1 MKINSKRNYIC
12 PLTKIPSMLEHWLSP
27 ISTNKIPHFDTLHE
41 ECFGNKMLL
50 HTEGGIPDIK
60 KTQIALIGIGTEDAN
75 AVRSVLYG
83 LSFPFLGLQVADL
96 GNVRK
101 QETSFIIPLLTELLQ
116 GDIVPILIG
125 HSEIFTLAQ
134 YQAYQSK
141 KGAVNLTVIDEKI
154 RFTPK
159 VTTENYFLHQILE
172 DSHLFNCSIVGYQA
186 HFTPP
191 SVSDWFERRNF
202 ELVRLG
208 RVKNTMEDIEPVIRD
223 ADMVS
228 FNIAA
233 LKLSEAPAQ
242 LEGTPSGFFSE
253 EACQIAR
260 YAGMSDK
267 LTSFGIYGFH
277 HESDKNTQTAQI
289 LAQMIWYFTD
299 GFYNRKQD
307 FPISKAFNQLTQY
320 VVDIKS
326 FDFQITFW
334 KSNKSGRWWMEIPV
348 KTRKKYERHR
358 LVPCSYNDYLQACQ
372 DDLPDRLVNAV
383 QRFK

>member
-1 MKINSKRNYIC
+1 
-12 PLTKIPSMLEHWLSP
+12 MLEHWLTP
-27 ISTNKIPHFDTLHE
+27 ISTDKINHFDTLNDE
-41 ECFGNKMLL
+41 SFGKKIALFQKDSNGN
-50 HTEGGIPDIK
+50 TEGGVPDLK
-60 KTQIALIGIGTEDAN
+60 KTQVAIIGIGSEDAN

-83 LSFPFLGLQVADL
+83 LTFSFAGLNVADL

-116 GDIVPILIG
+116 GDIVPIVIG

-141 KGAVNLTVIDEKI
+141 KGTVNLAIIDEKI

-172 DSHLFNCSIVGYQA
+172 DTHLFNCSIIGYQS

-191 SVSDWFERRNF
+191 SGLDWFEQHHF

-208 RVKNTMEDIEPVIRD
+208 KVKSNLEDIEPFIRD
-223 ADMVS
+223 ADLLS

-233 LKLSEAPAQ
+233 LKNIEAPAQ
-242 LEGTPSGFFSE
+242 SHASPSGLFCE
-253 EACQIAR
+253 EACQLAR
-260 YAGMSDK
+260 YAGLSDK
-267 LTSFGIYGFH
+267 MTSFGVYGFH
-277 HESDKNTQTAQI
+277 QKIDKNQQTAQVV
-289 LAQMIWYFTD
+289 AQMIWYFID
-299 GFYNRKQD
+299 GMYNRKHD
-307 FPISKAFNQLTQY
+307 FPLSKAVNQLTQY
-320 VVDIKS
+320 IVDIKS
-326 FDFQITFW
+326 FDYQVTFW
-334 KSNKSGRWWMEIPV
+334 RSNKSGRWWMEIPV
-348 KTRKKYERHR
+348 KSRKKNERHR